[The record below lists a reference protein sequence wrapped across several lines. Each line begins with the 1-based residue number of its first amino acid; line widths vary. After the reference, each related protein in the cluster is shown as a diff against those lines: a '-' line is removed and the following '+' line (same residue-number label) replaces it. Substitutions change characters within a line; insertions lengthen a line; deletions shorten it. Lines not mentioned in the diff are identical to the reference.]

1 MKVRL
6 VFQFGKGRLE
16 AGAADKRH
24 VRSKALFDIEALLRE
39 QPRQVRIDFEE
50 RVIRLDFAANQVRA
64 AQPCGRAGRKR
75 RSRVVCRDLPKYLAQ
90 NICFYFIHV
99 AHESRRYV
107 QIFFRGDL
115 ASRKLFPQGERS
127 FVKPIRNL
135 FLQQK
140 CVKNPHISISV

>member
-50 RVIRLDFAANQVRA
+50 RVIRLDFVF
-64 AQPCGRAGRKR
+64 P
-75 RSRVVCRDLPKYLAQ
+75 VMDLDFQAVDMSFQ
-90 NICFYFIHV
+90 NLF
-99 AHESRRYV
+99 
-107 QIFFRGDL
+107 FFRY
-115 ASRKLFPQGERS
+115 
-127 FVKPIRNL
+127 
-135 FLQQK
+135 
-140 CVKNPHISISV
+140 